1 MYDLLL
7 PLTTALLYL
16 ETGWVKW
23 DYILLTEAR
32 TSDAATLLLTER
44 RGSRALLLIKCVFVT
59 LWPLMLAGAHL
70 GNLWYQRRPQ

>member
-7 PLTTALLYL
+7 PLTVALLYL
-16 ETGWVKW
+16 ETGCVKW

-44 RGSRALLLIKCVFVT
+44 WGSRALLLIKCLFVA

-70 GNLWYQRRPQ
+70 GNLRHGRRPH